1 MTNLVIMV
9 GPAASG
15 KSTLANNIK
24 NVYERNG

>member
-24 NVYERNG
+24 NVYEHF